1 MKTLLLMRHAKSSW
15 KDVTL
20 NDHQRPLNKRG
31 KRDAPRMGEFLQEQG
46 IVLDVILCST
56 AKRAQATV
64 KRFLKEYSFEG
75 EVFYVDDLYHASYE
89 SYIALLNQM
98 PETATTVMIVGHN
111 PEMDDFLQMAC
122 DEYDHM
128 PTGAVAVVQF
138 PVERWSELSEVMPG
152 KLLNLWRPRE
162 I

>member
-15 KDVTL
+15 KDLTL

-31 KRDAPRMGEFLQEQG
+31 KRDAPRMGEFLREQG
-46 IVLDVILCST
+46 VILDAILCST
-56 AKRAQATV
+56 AKRARTTV
-64 KRFLKEYSFEG
+64 KRFLKEFTFEG
-75 EVFYVDDLYHASYE
+75 EVFYVDDLYHGSYGT
-89 SYIALLNQM
+89 YIALLNQM

-138 PVERWSELSEVMPG
+138 PVERWSELTEVMPG
-152 KLLNLWRPRE
+152 KLLDMWRPRE